1 MLASF
6 GSLVL
11 SYVTTASGGAASP
24 GLGGQRTPMGQ
35 GQGQGYGHYNL
46 WANAALLGRDLLGKN
61 TLLFVDPKSYFF
73 WSNSYFLCQTK
84 YFFDQTVTFLDQKV
98 TF

>member
-24 GLGGQRTPMGQ
+24 GLGGQGTPRGKGKGKDRT
-35 GQGQGYGHYNL
+35 
-46 WANAALLGRDLLGKN
+46 
-61 TLLFVDPKSYFF
+61 LFPKSGVSF
-73 WSNSYFLCQTK
+73 
-84 YFFDQTVTFLDQKV
+84 QKV
-98 TF
+98 TFFTTSGMTRTSETGRRRVFFAKKLLFYDLWADADR